1 MIDADRSPASDEKP
15 RASFRQV
22 VHSIPLELS
31 RTAVYGSSN
40 GSPRSRTTRSQNQS
54 MSATDRRRSSSIVS
68 APAAFIKRVTFAA
81 AIRSGVGSHAYS
93 DTSSVSGK

>member
-1 MIDADRSPASDEKP
+1 
-15 RASFRQV
+15 
-22 VHSIPLELS
+22 
-31 RTAVYGSSN
+31 
-40 GSPRSRTTRSQNQS
+40 

-93 DTSSVSGK
+93 DTTSVSEGTAPP